1 MSGET
6 NTREYR
12 QQVIVSLLT
21 QLHEGKSVEE
31 VRAQFAEAFDG
42 VSAAEISEAEQALI
56 AGGMPVEEITKL
68 CDIHASVFKGSITE
82 IHAADLEPSETPG
95 HPVHT
100 LRAENRAFEALIDGD
115 IAEHLAQLAAAHS
128 AGDEAGV
135 EDAVDELAAD
145 LADLRSVDL
154 HYSRKENIF
163 FPYLEKHGIDAPPKV
178 MWAVDDDIRS
188 LVKTALAKAED
199 FDGDVETLTK
209 TVNFATSQLKEMIFK
224 EDNILAPMM
233 LENFTDEEWA
243 VAASE
248 SGTIGY
254 ALIDEPPAWQPIPRP
269 ATAAPESGA
278 PVKAVT
284 AAVLAAHAND
294 GAPSAPQAGSVTE
307 AVPAA
312 AAGEV
317 RLPSGVFTVEQLTAV
332 LNALPIDMTFVDAND
347 KVAFFSENAHRIFAR
362 TRAIIG
368 REVVNCH
375 PPQSMH
381 VVQDILDDFRAGRKE
396 NEDFWI
402 KMGGMYIYIRYFAV
416 RGANGEY
423 LGCLEVS
430 QEISG
435 IQALTG
441 EKRLVGEA

>member
-56 AGGMPVEEITKL
+56 DGGMAVEEITRL

-82 IHAADLEPSETPG
+82 IHAADLDPSQAPG

-100 LRAENRAFEALIDGD
+100 MKAENRAFEALITGPM
-115 IAEHLAQLAAAHS
+115 AEHLAALTAAHE
-128 AGDEAGV
+128 AGDQASM
-135 EDAVDELAAD
+135 EDAADELAAD
-145 LADLRSVDL
+145 LAELRTIDR
-154 HYSRKENIF
+154 HYSRKENVF

-188 LVKTALAKAED
+188 LLKTALAKAED
-199 FDGDVETLTK
+199 FDGNAEGLANTI
-209 TVNFATSQLKEMIFK
+209 NFATEKLNEMIFK

-254 ALIDEPPAWQPIPRP
+254 ALIEEPPAWQPTPRTS
-269 ATAAPESGA
+269 TAAPEAGA

-294 GAPSAPQAGSVTE
+294 GASAPQPAAE
-307 AVPAA
+307 PAPAVP
-312 AAGEV
+312 AGEV

-347 KVAFFSENAHRIFAR
+347 QVAFFSENAHRIFAR

-368 REVVNCH
+368 REVINCH

-381 VVQDILDDFRAGRKE
+381 VVQDILDDFRSGKKE
-396 NEDFWI
+396 SEDFWI

-423 LGCLEVS
+423 LGTLEVS

-441 EKRLVGEA
+441 EKRLAGEA